1 MSDPNR
7 GIGSFTSNKEKNT
20 PIVRTNHLL
29 VIGIDA
35 YDNEIPILH
44 NAVRD
49 AKAFEKVMLDNYQFD
64 PTRVTRLFNKEAT
77 KKNILKAF
85 DQHLEQ
91 LTNLDNLVIYF
102 SGHGELHEITDR
114 GYWIPA
120 DAKKGD
126 RSTFLSNSEVVDFF
140 KYCKAHHIFSIVD
153 SCFSGSL
160 FEAQKGDFMEEK
172 LVNIPSRWLLT
183 AGMKE
188 PVSDGALGK
197 NSPFATSL
205 LIHLE
210 NNIEDSLW
218 CSDLCNRVLKG
229 VSFNSQKQ
237 TPRGEPLQ
245 NVGHQGGQFV
255 FYKKGVIPQIKNQ
268 PQPIKEPIVNPTR
281 NIEST
286 PAPPSPEPTPPKN
299 LQELKLQLKQ
309 NIFDL
314 AEVFDQL
321 NKSLNTESRR
331 YNDFILIFAQFNSL
345 SKKINQNTI
354 SEADATLTTNKLR
367 NSTLA
372 FIDKLKEPD
381 LNITFSSS
389 SSSTHEDIEIKGLE
403 NQLVLLTKKLNL
415 IEKKLILEDDPTRI
429 LRYELDKEET
439 ETKILEVKNKL
450 RNSDRVN

>member
-1 MSDPNR
+1 
-7 GIGSFTSNKEKNT
+7 
-20 PIVRTNHLL
+20 
-29 VIGIDA
+29 
-35 YDNEIPILH
+35 
-44 NAVRD
+44 
-49 AKAFEKVMLDNYQFD
+49 
-64 PTRVTRLFNKEAT
+64 
-77 KKNILKAF
+77 
-85 DQHLEQ
+85 
-91 LTNLDNLVIYF
+91 
-102 SGHGELHEITDR
+102 
-114 GYWIPA
+114 
-120 DAKKGD
+120 
-126 RSTFLSNSEVVDFF
+126 
-140 KYCKAHHIFSIVD
+140 
-153 SCFSGSL
+153 
-160 FEAQKGDFMEEK
+160 
-172 LVNIPSRWLLT
+172 
-183 AGMKE
+183 MKE

-205 LIHLE
+205 LVHLE

-268 PQPIKEPIVNPTR
+268 PQPIKEPTVNPTR

-286 PAPPSPEPTPPKN
+286 PAPPSPEPIPPKN

-321 NKSLNTESRR
+321 NKSLNTDSRR